1 MLYRVKTKEELEN
14 EFGEKWRYVTAIV
27 EGMDYLLGSEI
38 YLPKEPI
45 GNWIDIDG
53 FGIHIKAVKELT
65 NNNKNKTEENNKM
78 KENLLQRVLESFG
91 LNRSHN
97 EKHEINPKDTI
108 QSVTINKAKK
118 VVTVVL
124 KGGRVGISTC
134 TAGDSFDEKIG
145 FCIAYMNALFGSKTQ
160 VQKALN
166 EFNGV
171 AKKEREEKTKKA
183 KAEAAKKLAEY
194 QKKVNGKNKKKLLAE

>member
-1 MLYRVKTKEELEN
+1 MLYRIKTKEELKK
-14 EFGEKWRYVTAIV
+14 EFGERWRFETAIV
-27 EGMDYLLGSEI
+27 EEMDYLLGEKF
-38 YLPKEPI
+38 YLTESPT
-45 GNWIDIDG
+45 GYWVNIDG
-53 FGIHIKAVKELT
+53 FAIHVRAVKELT
-65 NNNKNKTEENNKM
+65 NKNKMEENKEM
-78 KENLLQRVLESFG
+78 KEKLYQKAVEAIQASIKQNTKR
-91 LNRSHN
+91 
-97 EKHEINPKDTI
+97 KNPKDEI

-134 TAGDSFDEKIG
+134 TAGDSFDEKVG

-171 AKKEREEKTKKA
+171 AKKEREEKAKKA

-194 QKKVNGKNKKKLLAE
+194 QKKVSGKNKKKLLAE